1 MNPFLTLTA
10 AFLGFAGDPTST
22 LQRERHED
30 TIYIVRGTADQ
41 LSRFQNDVGSRWAGG
56 KLLTKDDA
64 KGLYRYWAYP
74 NRTAPQAREFMFGA
88 LMSGLMLDM
97 IAYDERLPFRAERSA
112 LDEVAIGCG
121 LTRDPFFITPDGEL
135 QVGFGPA
142 EKPAAVTCVK
152 EKLGRTT
159 LPNVKMRPTI

>member
-1 MNPFLTLTA
+1 VSPLLA
-10 AFLGFAGDPTST
+10 IASALLVFAGEPAST

-41 LSRFQNDVGSRWAGG
+41 LSRFQNDVGSRWEGG

-64 KGLYRYWAYP
+64 QGVYRYWAYP

-97 IAYDERLPFRAERSA
+97 IA
-112 LDEVAIGCG
+112 
-121 LTRDPFFITPDGEL
+121 
-135 QVGFGPA
+135 
-142 EKPAAVTCVK
+142 
-152 EKLGRTT
+152 
-159 LPNVKMRPTI
+159 